1 MNCVDIMENTEAAM
15 EIYDTN
21 DDGTINIGDDVT

>member
-1 MNCVDIMENTEAAM
+1 MNCIDIEKNTDDAM